1 VTGADE
7 AELGRLAP
15 SGGRTDSDVAIFTP
29 AEAAA
34 CFPEIGVILPH
45 RRETDQFWIP
55 VDLAQYRAKRRAL
68 TGVGRLLEWEAQYCD
83 FIKAK
88 FPAGQDGLS
97 RKNNGTEV

>member
-55 VDLAQYRAKRRAL
+55 VDLERAHWHRGAL
-68 TGVGRLLEWEAQYCD
+68 
-83 FIKAK
+83 F
-88 FPAGQDGLS
+88 S
-97 RKNNGTEV
+97 N